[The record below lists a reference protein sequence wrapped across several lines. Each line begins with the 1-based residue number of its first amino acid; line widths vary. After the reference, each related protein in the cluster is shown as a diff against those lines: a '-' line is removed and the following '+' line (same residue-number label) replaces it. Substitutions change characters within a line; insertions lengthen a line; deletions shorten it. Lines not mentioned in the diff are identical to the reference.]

1 MNMSATIMAG
11 RMAEVSPQARAR
23 ITGAVYLLYFL
34 TAVLGAVVAP
44 EIGGPGGLSGDAAA
58 TAHTILAHDA
68 LVRLGWALGMISTV
82 LYVALMALFYELLRV
97 AGRGPALVAAFFG
110 LVGCAV
116 TAVGSL
122 FQLASLVILSNSP
135 YLGVF
140 DTRQVQ
146 ALALL
151 SLNVGAQAGTVALAF
166 FGSFQLAL
174 GYLIYRSGFLPRILG
189 VLIALAGV
197 GWLTFLWP
205 PLANALLTPIE
216 VAGFVAEAALML
228 WLLVM
233 GVNARRWQD
242 RASAAGLSVRA

>member
-1 MNMSATIMAG
+1 MDMSADVVTKRTTGMSLRA
-11 RMAEVSPQARAR
+11 QAR
-23 ITGAVYLLYFL
+23 ITGVVYLLYFL

-58 TAHTILAHDA
+58 TAHNILTHEAA
-68 LVRLGWALGMISTV
+68 VRLGWALGVISTV
-82 LYVALMALFYELLRV
+82 LYVALMALFYRLLRV
-97 AGRGPALVAAFFG
+97 AGRGPALLAAFFG
-110 LVGCAV
+110 LTGCAV

-122 FQLASLVILSNSP
+122 FQLASLVILGKSP

-151 SLNVGAQAGTVALAF
+151 SLTLGAQAGTVALAF
-166 FGSFQLAL
+166 FGPFQLAL

-205 PLANALLTPIE
+205 PLASALLTPIE
-216 VAGFVAEAALML
+216 VLGFVAEAALML

-233 GVNARRWQD
+233 GVNAQRWQEL
-242 RASAAGLSVRA
+242 ASAAGMSVRD

>member
-1 MNMSATIMAG
+1 MSAAVVTEQTSA
-11 RMAEVSPQARAR
+11 VSPRTRAR
-23 ITGAVYLLYFL
+23 ITGVVYLLYFL

-44 EIGGPGGLSGDAAA
+44 KIGGPGGLSGDAAA

-68 LVRLGWALGMISTV
+68 LVRLGWALGLISTV
-82 LYVALMALFYELLRV
+82 LYVALIALFYRLLRV
-97 AGRGPALVAAFFG
+97 AGRGPALLAAFFG
-110 LVGCAV
+110 LTGCTV
-116 TAVGSL
+116 TAVGSV
-122 FQLASLVILSNSP
+122 FQLGALVILGNSP

-151 SLNVGAQAGTVALAF
+151 ALNLGAQARTTALVF
-166 FGSFQLAL
+166 SGPFQLAL

-205 PLANALLTPIE
+205 PLASALLTPIE
-216 VAGFVAEAALML
+216 VVGFVAEAALML

-233 GVNARRWQD
+233 GVNAQRWQD
-242 RASAAGLSVRA
+242 